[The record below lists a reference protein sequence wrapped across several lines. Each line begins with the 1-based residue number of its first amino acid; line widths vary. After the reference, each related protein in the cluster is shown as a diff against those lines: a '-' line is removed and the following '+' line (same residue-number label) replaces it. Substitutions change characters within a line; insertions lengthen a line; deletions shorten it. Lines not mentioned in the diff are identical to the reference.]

1 MKNGL
6 RQEPSGWRDYV
17 RAWPQYLLPHYFLS
31 GLMHRATRCRWRWWK
46 NLLIKAVVRHYRIDM
61 TAAVQSDALAY
72 PSFNKFFT
80 RAYRPAA
87 RPLSEDP
94 QAVACPVDGS
104 ISQIG
109 RIENTTLLQAK
120 GRDYRLDELLADDA
134 AWIECFRGGSFAT
147 LYLAPRDYH
156 RIHNPL
162 DGILR
167 QTTHVPGRLFSVNP
181 ATVRTIPRLF
191 ARNERVIAYF
201 NTKAGPMAV
210 IMVGAIFVA
219 SIETVWFGEITPP
232 RRRSVQRWRHDREEQ
247 AQRRFARGAE
257 IGRFNMGSTVILL
270 FGRDRVR
277 WVENLQNGST
287 VQMGQTIGSWLPGVK
302 SGPHNLS

>member
-1 MKNGL
+1 MKNRL
-6 RQEPSGWRDYV
+6 RQDPSGWRDYV
-17 RAWPQYLLPHYFLS
+17 RAWPQYVLPHYFLS

-46 NLLIKAVVRHYRIDM
+46 NLLIKAIVRQYRIDM
-61 TAAVQSDALAY
+61 SAAVQGDPLAY
-72 PSFNKFFT
+72 SSFNKFFT
-80 RAYRPAA
+80 RAYRPEA
-87 RPLSEDP
+87 RPLPNDP
-94 QAVACPVDGS
+94 QAIACPVDGT

-109 RIENTTLLQAK
+109 RIDNDTLLQAK
-120 GRDYRLDELLADDA
+120 GHHYRLNDLLAGDA
-134 AWIECFRGGSFAT
+134 AWIECFRDGAFAT

-156 RIHNPL
+156 RIHNAL

-219 SIETVWFGEITPP
+219 SIETVWLGEITPP
-232 RRRSVQRWRHDREEQ
+232 RRRIVQRWIHDREDQ
-247 AQRRFARGAE
+247 AQRRYSRGAE

-270 FGRDRVR
+270 FGKDRVR
-277 WVENLQNGST
+277 WSEDLQNGSA
-287 VQMGQTIGSWLPGVK
+287 VRMGQPIGQWIGKPAPQV
-302 SGPHNLS
+302 LS